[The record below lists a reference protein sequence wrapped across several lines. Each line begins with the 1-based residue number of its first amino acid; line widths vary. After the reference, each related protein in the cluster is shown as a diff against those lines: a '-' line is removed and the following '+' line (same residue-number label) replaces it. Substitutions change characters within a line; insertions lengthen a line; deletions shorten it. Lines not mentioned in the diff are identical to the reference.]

1 MVEGATPSFL
11 PLVRHRAGGGGAR
24 QNPPPPLPFSG
35 VAPSTVIP
43 GGKAIERCRGQGRS
57 TDRSCPSTPAGQVA
71 GPVIH
76 EPAPTLEQVRPPVGC
91 LDLAA
96 DLVRQGSLRH
106 LARMIGL
113 FGRPVPEAR
122 PEAVRHRRDLQLPE
136 QFRQRRVRE
145 RLAPNAGKHE
155 PTAATDCPRLLQDF
169 QGATAQRDP
178 VLAIPLRARGRDAP
192 HTLVAVVSRAIEA
205 SVMGEGE
212 GSGGDDGGA
221 RGELSPVGGLKGPEP
236 LASPNVLHWVGWLP
250 GTARCG
256 AGPAVPASHGHRA
269 LLRPAAVSSGRPGSR
284 PNHP

>member
-11 PLVRHRAGGGGAR
+11 PLVRHRAGVSG
-24 QNPPPPLPFSG
+24 PPFGPPLTPPLGG
-35 VAPSTVIP
+35 VAPSTGIP

-76 EPAPTLEQVRPPVGC
+76 EPAPTLEQVRAPVGC

-122 PEAVRHRRDLQLPE
+122 PEAVRHGCDLQLPE
-136 QFRQRRVRE
+136 QFRHRRVPD
-145 RLAPNAGKHE
+145 RLAPNARKHQR
-155 PTAATDCPRLLQDF
+155 TAARERPRLLQDL

-192 HTLVAVVSRAIEA
+192 HTLVAVASRAIEA

-236 LASPNVLHWVGWLP
+236 LASPNVLHWVG
-250 GTARCG
+250 
-256 AGPAVPASHGHRA
+256 
-269 LLRPAAVSSGRPGSR
+269 
-284 PNHP
+284 